1 MELYGDLLCIMS
13 SFSISSESMARCKII
28 LDRDDLHILEKKK
41 EFFEYHFN
49 QIFAWIKCSFT
60 TFRCYVNVYLYL
72 LISYLINKSHQRWFY
87 LVEDCPRERLLF
99 VTMSKISLNESEHTN
114 STNSLTTDDILSCYY
129 EAFHTFR
136 KNKSTISPNDLLGAM
151 RCAGAN
157 PTEQE
162 LQDIKNKLDDGSGE
176 IVFNDFCKV
185 MVRIVKDNDEETF
198 YKETFRKGLKENLME
213 ISIQGLTFLP
223 FKSL

>member
-1 MELYGDLLCIMS
+1 
-13 SFSISSESMARCKII
+13 
-28 LDRDDLHILEKKK
+28 
-41 EFFEYHFN
+41 
-49 QIFAWIKCSFT
+49 
-60 TFRCYVNVYLYL
+60 
-72 LISYLINKSHQRWFY
+72 
-87 LVEDCPRERLLF
+87 
-99 VTMSKISLNESEHTN
+99 MSKISLNESEHTN

-198 YKETFRKGLKENLME
+198 YKETFRKGLN
-213 ISIQGLTFLP
+213 GP
-223 FKSL
+223 FKG